1 MPARSTATA
10 ALAGPDAAPSG
21 GTNAKRPRQAH
32 ALPDRLLDVNEAAAL
47 LGLKSPRTLYK
58 WAYAGRI
65 PSVKIGRLLR
75 VRRSDLEHLITAG
88 ERPAFASPDRFPL
101 TPGLVSR

>member
-1 MPARSTATA
+1 MPARRASAVRPAPNRVTS
-10 ALAGPDAAPSG
+10 GP
-21 GTNAKRPRQAH
+21 
-32 ALPDRLLDVNEAAAL
+32 PDRLLDVNAAAVL

-75 VRRSDLEHLITAG
+75 FRLSDLERLITAG
-88 ERPAFASPDRFPL
+88 EHPAFASPNGFPL
-101 TPGLVSR
+101 TASGVAR